1 MAIERAIA
9 HDISSGY
16 ADDSFEWY
24 NSQDGRLRVW
34 QVREGFRSLT
44 ELNKIALL
52 GFINNL
58 SISECGGCGWVVA
71 GLGQEHRLGRWL
83 RDKTAKN
90 KLEVMNI
97 PYVGPAPPG
106 WAAHGGGRDGDALHQ
121 QLRLKGLKHKHRRDN
136 SFYEANPTEPNCH
149 LFSSP

>member
-58 SISECGGCGWVVA
+58 SISECGGAGGW
-71 GLGQEHRLGRWL
+71 WL
-83 RDKTAKN
+83 
-90 KLEVMNI
+90 
-97 PYVGPAPPG
+97 G
-106 WAAHGGGRDGDALHQ
+106 WARSTGSAAGCEINRP
-121 QLRLKGLKHKHRRDN
+121 RINLK
-136 SFYEANPTEPNCH
+136 
-149 LFSSP
+149 

>member
-16 ADDSFEWY
+16 ADDSFECY

-44 ELNKIALL
+44 ELNKIALV

-71 GLGQEHRLGRWL
+71 GLGQEQGEI
-83 RDKTAKN
+83 T
-90 KLEVMNI
+90 
-97 PYVGPAPPG
+97 
-106 WAAHGGGRDGDALHQ
+106 GG
-121 QLRLKGLKHKHRRDN
+121 HRRDEVIAG
-136 SFYEANPTEPNCH
+136 SDIVH
-149 LFSSP
+149 LKDVICIYTL